1 MPQPFIIAID
11 GHSSCG
17 KSTFAKLLARKLGY
31 IYIDTGAMYR
41 AVTLHALR
49 TGCFESGVLD
59 TEKLQKALTNLRIDF
74 RKMDNSEIAHTFL
87 NGEDVETDIRG
98 LEVSHRV
105 SEVSAQK
112 MVREQMVEQQRA
124 MSRQKGVILDGRDI
138 GTVVFP
144 DAELKLFM
152 TADADVRAQRRYDE
166 LVQKGMVVNFDEI
179 KRNILERDHLDSTR
193 EESPLRKADDA
204 LVLDNSYMT
213 PDEQL
218 EWVMKII
225 DKL

>member
-49 TGCFESGVLD
+49 TGCFESGTLD
-59 TEKLQKALTNLRIDF
+59 TEKLQKALTDLRIDF
-74 RKMDNSEIAHTFL
+74 RKMSNSESAHTFL

-105 SEVSAQK
+105 SEVSAKK
-112 MVREQMVEQQRA
+112 MVREQMVEQQRS
-124 MSRQKGVILDGRDI
+124 MSKQKGVILDGRDI

-166 LVQKGMVVNFDEI
+166 LVQKGLTVHFDEI